1 MKRFVCIILALVL
14 CASAAVAE
22 SWSVPSKSTLDMTHF
37 EVVAEKQPGDENI
50 FLLPVNDVTVVEEN
64 KVFYQERID
73 VCEKEIQKLAA
84 SETVESYF
92 GEVKDAEGN
101 VVDIKEKLGVEKE
114 AVLDVFEFCPA
125 VAGGFKEDCGKVTA
139 KMRFSTPYKKEEKV
153 LVMIGI
159 VTVLDDGTQV
169 VDWQMFEGFGLG
181 EIEDEEENFGA
192 IQVELTPEI
201 VAAIQNGMALMAVVS
216 AEDAAEMMAE
226 TGAED
231 VAEATEAAE

>member
-22 SWSVPSKSTLDMTHF
+22 SVSVPSKSTLDMTHF
-37 EVVAEKQPGDENI
+37 EVVAEKQPEDENI

-73 VCEKEIQKLAA
+73 VCEKEIQKLAV
-84 SETVESYF
+84 SESVESYF

-159 VTVLDDGTQV
+159 VTILDDGTQV

-181 EIEDEEENFGA
+181 EIEGEEENFGA